1 MRELWSTLRMY
12 ESNADEGEN
21 YIDRKVVGLRA
32 KRKRN
37 KGQNNYSDMY
47 RDRKENK
54 MVIRG
59 ARMTT

>member
-1 MRELWSTLRMY
+1 MY